1 MIPTPGVSPNAAD
14 KTARPE
20 RLARVAMLTPDEK
33 KTVHNSRKK
42 KPKISFRFFAR
53 VFNRDPND
61 SSIDESTHRWTLW
74 LTLARRAAGS
84 GDTIRI
90 GSLAGFVTF
99 VWFVRRSRRAS
110 FAGEVEEERVR
121 RFVHHRVRSPP
132 RIRTLEAEDARRVVH
147 VVAKRGTLNGTEVGW
162 SPPIDNFR
170 VNRNGGV
177 DSVGTGEAGDC
188 KNVKG
193 AALILSFFS

>member
-1 MIPTPGVSPNAAD
+1 M
-14 KTARPE
+14 
-20 RLARVAMLTPDEK
+20 
-33 KTVHNSRKK
+33 
-42 KPKISFRFFAR
+42 
-53 VFNRDPND
+53 
-61 SSIDESTHRWTLW
+61 
-74 LTLARRAAGS
+74 
-84 GDTIRI
+84 
-90 GSLAGFVTF
+90 GFVTF

-193 AALILSFFS
+193 AVLILSFFS